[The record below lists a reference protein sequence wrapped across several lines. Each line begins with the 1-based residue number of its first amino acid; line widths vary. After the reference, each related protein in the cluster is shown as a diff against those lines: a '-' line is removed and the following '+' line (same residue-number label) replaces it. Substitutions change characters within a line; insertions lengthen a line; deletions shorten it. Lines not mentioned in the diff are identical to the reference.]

1 MFWISELE
9 HFSEFSAAENEANVS
24 LFFDHKLVSLDLEKP
39 EATFRN
45 AHDDCDVTV
54 TCDLIVGCDGAYS
67 AVRRTMMRSM
77 RLDFSQEYIPHG
89 YLELSIPAKDGKVCE
104 NPRTRKNFTQRFK
117 IRVPIFY
124 SCTMYL

>member
-39 EATFRN
+39 EATFRK

-89 YLELSIPAKDGKVCE
+89 YLELSIPSKDGKVCE
-104 NPRTRKNFTQRFK
+104 KSPQNFTQRFK